1 MAEQIER
8 VNGRFAPG
16 YSGNPK
22 GRPIRRYTPTDIRTL
37 LQERIDPERI
47 VRVVERMIDAA
58 QDGNVKAGIAVI
70 ELFAGKTGTVPATG
84 AGNNLDGLLAM
95 LAEVREQ
102 RKQWEAMQDN
112 TPVIDVVAQETQ

>member
-1 MAEQIER
+1 MTQQLER

-22 GRPIRRYTPTDIRTL
+22 GRPPKRYTPTDIRAL

-47 VRVVERMIDAA
+47 VNVVNRMIEAA

-70 ELFAGKTGTVPATG
+70 ELFAGKTGTVPATN
-84 AGNNLDGLLAM
+84 AGSNLEGLLTM

-102 RKQWEAMQDN
+102 RKQWEAMQEN